1 MDLPKMVYVQG
12 GEGEEF
18 QDRDPGETQELID
31 TAPVEL
37 TDDNLMEMSASK
49 PVLDNEED
57 YIEGAPENKLT
68 DNMAKGF
75 QLFKTFYL
83 FLDWILLWYRH

>member
-1 MDLPKMVYVQG
+1 MVYVQG

-37 TDDNLMEMSASK
+37 TDDNLMEMSVSEAV
-49 PVLDNEED
+49 PDDEGEDMEE
-57 YIEGAPENKLT
+57 AVTENKST
-68 DNMAKGF
+68 
-75 QLFKTFYL
+75 
-83 FLDWILLWYRH
+83 